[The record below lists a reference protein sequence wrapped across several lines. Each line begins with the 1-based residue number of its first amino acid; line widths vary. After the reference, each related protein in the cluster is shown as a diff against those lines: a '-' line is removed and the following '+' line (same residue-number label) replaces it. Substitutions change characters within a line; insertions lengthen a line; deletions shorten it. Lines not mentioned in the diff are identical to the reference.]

1 MTAPPAE
8 QGSACRTSYT
18 EDQTVPVSVG
28 MRIDHPRL
36 LKSVFSKEIDAAAG
50 SLIDAARTAA
60 ERLAAEAATTERDR
74 TVTAASV
81 AAARAAGAFALGV
94 RRSDGGIEADLST
107 RVRFLGE
114 LGRGCPST
122 AWVAATTL
130 EAKRLLQ
137 VGTVSDEA
145 YADAFGDVDMV
156 VCASAR
162 PGRAVREPGGLRI
175 CGRWPY
181 ASGCENAEWTMLAVQ
196 LPGDG
201 DGEPVAVFAPTR
213 DLIVDRDWH
222 VAGLSGTGSH
232 TLVGDDV
239 WIPDSHVLDLARIG
253 AAVSNIAIAVW
264 GAARG
269 ALDLVAPV
277 LAERSS
283 PNPAH
288 TTLADSPGARR
299 NFATATHKIETAERR
314 MLGIAATVD
323 ATPPGEALAAGE
335 RARLRMDLITAI
347 RECRSALEDLLDLHG
362 SGGLHSSNP
371 LQRHWRDFAVG
382 SRHVQFTSHVVEE
395 DYGVLLLGV
404 DDAPSA
410 ML

>member
-1 MTAPPAE
+1 MT
-8 QGSACRTSYT
+8 RRLT
-18 EDQTVPVSVG
+18 EEG
-28 MRIDHPRL
+28 GG
-36 LKSVFSKEIDAAAG
+36 AAG
-50 SLIDAARTAA
+50 LLLDAARTAA
-60 ERLAAEAATTERDR
+60 ERVAAEAAATERDR
-74 TVTAASV
+74 RVTDASV

-94 RRSDGGIEADLST
+94 RRSDGGIDADLTT

-122 AWVAATTL
+122 ASIAATTL
-130 EAKRLLQ
+130 ESKRLLQ
-137 VGTVSDEA
+137 VGVSDKA
-145 YADAFGDVDMV
+145 YPDAFGDVDMV
-156 VCASAR
+156 VCASGR
-162 PGRAVREPGGLRI
+162 PGRAVRKPGGLRI
-175 CGRWPY
+175 SGRWPN
-181 ASGCENAEWTMLAVQ
+181 ASGCENAEWAMLAVQ

-201 DGEPVAVFAPTR
+201 DGELGVVLAPTR
-213 DLIVDRDWH
+213 DLVVDRDWH
-222 VAGLSGTGSH
+222 MAGLAGTGSH

-239 WIPDSHVLDLARIG
+239 WIPDSHVLDLSRIN
-253 AAVSNIAIAVW
+253 AALSNIAIAVVLFAPLW

-269 ALDLVAPV
+269 ALDLVATV
-277 LAERSS
+277 LAKRSS

-288 TTLADSPGARR
+288 ATLADSPGARR
-299 NFATATHKIETAERR
+299 NFATAAHKIDTAERR

-323 ATPPGEALAAGE
+323 ASPPGEALAAGE
-335 RARLRMDLITAI
+335 RARLRMDLITAV

-362 SGGLHSSNP
+362 SSGLHSSNP